1 VTRELE
7 VFSIGTSSV
16 QVVWRLARGGV
27 HEVRVGDAGR
37 TVDTESNT
45 TAAVDRSR
53 PGQAIGVV
61 TFEGLSPCTAYELS
75 LDGRTVGRTATLR
88 RPDGE
93 LLARVATVSDL
104 HLGERRF
111 GHLPRLTSKFEIGD
125 SHPVWCLRGAMIEIG
140 EWRPDLLV
148 VKGDLG
154 HRNEPWEY
162 DLAADVFLGSG
173 LPLAVMLGNHDGGNH
188 HLLAD
193 TRAALEARGLR
204 PVEGVETFD
213 VGPAGAGRVVIA
225 DTRVIGH
232 HGGEVGKHTAAAASA
247 VAEALPRPSL
257 VVLHHQVQRTRV
269 PLYLP
274 TGISR
279 RDGMPFL
286 DGVAAA
292 SPRSLVTS
300 GHTHRHRSWRR
311 HGLRYTEV
319 GATKDFPGVWAA
331 YELYEG
337 GIVQTVRRI
346 GAPRALAWT
355 ESTRRTVFG
364 AWGRWSPGRL
374 ADRSVSTA
382 A

>member
-1 VTRELE
+1 VTRPLE
-7 VFSIGTSSV
+7 VFSTGTTSV
-16 QVVWRLARGGV
+16 QLVWRLPRGGI
-27 HEVRVGDAGR
+27 HQLRVGAHQR
-37 TVDTESNT
+37 SIDTESNT

-53 PGQAIGVV
+53 PGLAIGAV
-61 TFEGLSPCTAYELS
+61 TFEDLLPATTYELS
-75 LDGRTVGRTATLR
+75 LDGRRSGQATTLP
-88 RPDGE
+88 RPRGE
-93 LLARVATVSDL
+93 LLARVAAVSDL

-111 GHLPRLTSKFEIGD
+111 GHLPRLTSRFEIDD
-125 SHPVWCLRGAMIEIG
+125 SHPVWCLRGALEEIVA
-140 EWRPDLLV
+140 WRPDLLV

-162 DLAADVFLGSG
+162 DLASELLVGSG

-193 TRAALEARGLR
+193 TPAALAERGLR
-204 PVEGVETFD
+204 PIESVEPFD
-213 VGPAGAGRVVIA
+213 VGPSGDGRVVLV

-232 HGGEVGKHTAAAASA
+232 HGGAVGHHSAATAAA
-247 VAEALPRPSL
+247 VAEVLPRPSL
-257 VVLHHQVQRTRV
+257 VVLHHQIQRTTV

-279 RDGMPFL
+279 RDGVPLL
-286 DGVAAA
+286 DAVAAA

-337 GIVQTVRRI
+337 GIVQIVRRI
-346 GAPRALAWT
+346 AAPRALGWT
-355 ESTRRTVFG
+355 EWSRRTALG
-364 AWGRWSPGRL
+364 AWGHWSPGRL
-374 ADRSVSTA
+374 GDRSITTGA
-382 A
+382 

>member
-1 VTRELE
+1 VTVQLE
-7 VFSIGTSSV
+7 VFSIGTTSV
-16 QVVWRLARGGV
+16 QVVWRLPRGGV
-27 HEVRVGDAGR
+27 HQVRVGAQQR
-37 TVDTESNT
+37 PVDTESNT
-45 TAAVDRSR
+45 QAAVDRSR
-53 PGQAIGVV
+53 PGLAIGVV
-61 TFEGLSPCTAYELS
+61 TFDDLQPDTTYELS
-75 LDGRTVGRTATLR
+75 LDRGRQREVTTLA
-88 RPDGE
+88 RPPGE

-111 GHLPRLTSKFEIGD
+111 GHLPRLTSKFEIDD
-125 SHPVWCLRGAMIEIG
+125 SHPVWCLRGALDEIV

-162 DLAADVFLGSG
+162 DLAAELFLGCG

-193 TRAALEARGLR
+193 TRTALTARGLR
-204 PVEGVETFD
+204 PIEAVERFD
-213 VGPAGAGRVVIA
+213 VGPGGRGPVVLV

-232 HGGEVGKHTAAAASA
+232 HGGAVGHHSAAAAAA
-247 VAEALPRPSL
+247 VAEVLPRPSL
-257 VVLHHQVQRTRV
+257 VVLHHQIQRTRV

-279 RDGMPFL
+279 RDGVPFL
-286 DGVAAA
+286 DAVAAA

-300 GHTHRHRSWRR
+300 GHTHRHRTWRR

-346 GAPRALAWT
+346 AASRALGWT
-355 ESTRRTVFG
+355 EWSRRTAVG

-374 ADRSVSTA
+374 RDRSVTTA
-382 A
+382 R